1 MAISDCLKQAD
12 KAKVFD
18 WLVAKLEDGTLEMLF
33 KEDDTGDMDYQSV
46 SSFDGL
52 VDQLEIASLK
62 PQTKKPQYINLT
74 EREFRAMRQA
84 IVDSV
89 IQSGCWENEEQEK
102 IIALAAKATQ
112 NAEKRNALEAIIN
125 WDGF

>member
-1 MAISDCLKQAD
+1 MITDCLRQAD

-33 KEDDTGDMDYQSV
+33 KKDCTGDMDYDSV
-46 SSFDGL
+46 SSFDAL
-52 VDQLEIASLK
+52 VAELELTGWSQ
-62 PQTKKPQYINLT
+62 PQPKKPQYINLT
-74 EREFRAMRQA
+74 EREFKAMRQA
-84 IVDSV
+84 VVDSV
-89 IQSGCWENEEQEK
+89 VQSGCWDNEEQEK

-112 NAEKRNALEAIIN
+112 NAEKRNALEAIVN

>member
-1 MAISDCLKQAD
+1 MAINDFLKQAD
-12 KAKVFD
+12 KANVFD
-18 WLVAKLEDGTLEMLF
+18 WLVTKLEDGTLEMLF

-52 VDQLEIASLK
+52 VFQLEIASLK

-74 EREFRAMRQA
+74 EREFKAMRQA
-84 IVDSV
+84 VVDSV
-89 IQSGCWENEEQEK
+89 VQSGCWENEEQEK

-112 NAEKRNALEAIIN
+112 SAEKRNALEAIIN